1 MSQYFLANIAPGT
14 YHVFSHLM
22 FTKALQRGYNHYFIG
37 KEVEA

>member
-14 YHVFSHLM
+14 YVFSHLM